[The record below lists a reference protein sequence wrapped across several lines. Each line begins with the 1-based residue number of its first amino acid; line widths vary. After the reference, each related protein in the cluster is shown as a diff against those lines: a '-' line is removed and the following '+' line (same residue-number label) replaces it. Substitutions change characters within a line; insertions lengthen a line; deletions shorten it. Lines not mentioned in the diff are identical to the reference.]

1 MGRIWFVGAVAV
13 GLVLGGQLGVGAGQL
28 QDQAKPKKLNPF
40 TGNAEAIQEG
50 KRLYTLYACPGCHN
64 SHGGRMAPPVTDDVW
79 VFAGDDETLFKLI
92 KGQIPNQT
100 MPPAFGQVLTD
111 DQIWK
116 ILAFVRSEY
125 RGDPSRIEW

>member
-1 MGRIWFVGAVAV
+1 
-13 GLVLGGQLGVGAGQL
+13 
-28 QDQAKPKKLNPF
+28 
-40 TGNAEAIQEG
+40 
-50 KRLYTLYACPGCHN
+50 
-64 SHGGRMAPPVTDDVW
+64 MAPPVTDDVW

-100 MPPAFGQVLTD
+100 MPAALGQVLTD